1 MKLTNEAKIG
11 LLATVVLVAVFFG
24 YKYLKNENVFDKT
37 ILLYADY
44 DDAQQI
50 TLSSPIYFRGVQIG
64 TLKEINFTG
73 ENKQKAVLAMQIKQN
88 PGIPKNAKAV
98 LFVNGALGG
107 KALEIT
113 FDKPCNGDNCAVKG
127 DHLQSTSLN
136 LFQSFVGTPD
146 DIAPYMKQVSVGVN
160 GMVTDLSDN
169 LKKPDNEVGKSLR
182 DLQATLVSLK
192 QTTTA
197 LNQLMSASSSALKG
211 TFKNLEVITRNLSD
225 NNLQIDSVLLNAKIL
240 TQNASTIDF
249 SKINTATD
257 GINKNLVA
265 LTATLNQAENTFKGF
280 TGTLEKINKGEG
292 TLGKLASNDS
302 VYANLNYTLL
312 HTQALMQD
320 LRLNPKRYINLNP
333 FRRYK
338 QYVVPANDPLL
349 DTLQFRYNSIKKN

>member
-11 LLATVVLVAVFFG
+11 MLATLVLVAVFFG

-37 ILLYADY
+37 IILYADY

-50 TLSSPIYFRGVQIG
+50 TLSSPIFFRGVQIG

-113 FDKPCNGDNCAVKG
+113 FDKPCNGADCAVKG
-127 DHLQSTSLN
+127 DHLQTSSLN
-136 LFQSFVGTPD
+136 LLQSFVGTPD
-146 DIAPYMKQVSVGVN
+146 NIAPYMKQVSIGVN

-182 DLQATLVSLK
+182 DLQTTLLSLK
-192 QTTTA
+192 QTTAA
-197 LNQLMSASSSALKG
+197 LNQLMSASSGALKG
-211 TFKNLEVITRNLSD
+211 TFKNLEVITRNLSK
-225 NNLQIDSVLLNAKIL
+225 NNSQIDSMLNNANRL
-240 TQNASTIDF
+240 TLNASTIDF

-257 GINKNLVA
+257 GINKNLAA
-265 LTATLNQAENTFKGF
+265 LSTTLNQAESTFKGF
-280 TGTLEKINKGEG
+280 TSTLEKINKGEG

-302 VYANLNYTLL
+302 VYGNLNLTLL
-312 HTQALMQD
+312 HTEALMQD

-338 QYVVPANDPLL
+338 QYVVPTKDPLL
-349 DTLQFRYNSIKKN
+349 DTLQMRYNSIKKN

>member
-11 LLATVVLVAVFFG
+11 LLATIVIVAVFFG
-24 YKYLKNENVFDKT
+24 YKYLKNESVFENT
-37 ILLYADY
+37 LTLYADY

-73 ENKQKAVLAMQIKQN
+73 ENKQKAVMAMRIKQN

-113 FDKPCNGDNCAVKG
+113 FDKPCQGGNCAVTG
-127 DHLQSTSLN
+127 DHLQTSSLN
-136 LFQSFVGTPD
+136 LFQSFVGEPEA
-146 DIAPYMKQVSVGVN
+146 IAPYMKQVSIGVN
-160 GMVTDLSDN
+160 GMVNDLSDN

-192 QTTTA
+192 QTTAAMNTLMATSAGA
-197 LNQLMSASSSALKG
+197 LNS
-211 TFKNLEVITRNLSD
+211 TFKNMDVITRNLVD
-225 NNLQIDSVLLNAKIL
+225 NNSQISSMLSNANTL
-240 TQNASTIDF
+240 TQKANTVDF

-257 GINKNLVA
+257 GLNKNLTA
-265 LTATLNQAENTFKGF
+265 LSETIAEAQNTLKGLS
-280 TGTLEKINKGEG
+280 GTLDRVKNGEG
-292 TLGKLASNDS
+292 TVGKFVANDS
-302 VYANLNYTLL
+302 VYYNLNLTLL
-312 HTQALMQD
+312 LTQALMQD

-333 FRRYK
+333 FRSYK
-338 QYVVPANDPLL
+338 QYVVPAKDPLL
-349 DTLQFRYNSIKKN
+349 DTLQLRYNSSIKN